1 MEVMVKKKLII
12 IGAGGFSKSIIGSIN
27 FDEVDMVGF
36 IDTYKKGFHQGYPIL
51 SNSIDNIDKKNDY
64 FYFIGIGEPK
74 IRWDFYRVLLESKL
88 EMINIID
95 SSAIISKCTT
105 LGKGIYIGKMCIVN
119 SDTKISDAAVIN
131 TRALI
136 EHGNVI
142 GCCSNISTN
151 TVLNGDVQ
159 VGSRTFVGSCSVVN
173 GQLTIGCDSII
184 GSGSVV
190 IRNVPDNVVVAGSPT
205 RFIRENNN
213 D

>member
-1 MEVMVKKKLII
+1 MKKKLII
-12 IGAGGFSKSIIGSIN
+12 IGAGGFSKSILGSLDYSLYDFIG
-27 FDEVDMVGF
+27 FV
-36 IDTYKKGFHQGYPIL
+36 DTYKKGEHQGYPIL
-51 SNSIDNIDKKNDY
+51 FNSLNDIEQCNDY
-64 FYFIGIGEPK
+64 VYFIGVGHPK
-74 IRWDFYRVLLESKL
+74 TRWMFYNQIIDKGLRL
-88 EMINIID
+88 INIID
-95 SSAIISKCTT
+95 KTAILSHHNINIG
-105 LGKGIYIGKMCIVN
+105 LGVYIGKMCIVN
-119 SDTKISDAAVIN
+119 SDTKISDAVVIN